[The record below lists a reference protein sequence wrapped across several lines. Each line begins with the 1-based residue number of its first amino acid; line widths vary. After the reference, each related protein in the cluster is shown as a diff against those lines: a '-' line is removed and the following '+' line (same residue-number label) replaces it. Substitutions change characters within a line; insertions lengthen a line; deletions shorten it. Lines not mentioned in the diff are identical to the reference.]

1 MPLTDRAGTA
11 AAITADGEV
20 DVVLDALGATGS
32 SEPTLAGYDALRPGG
47 SMVLVGGVRE
57 DLALPYGDLMR
68 RRLTLRGSWMFTH
81 GTLLRVWNS
90 VRGGALDLSAIEVRT
105 VGLDDPSAALALA
118 AGTGGD
124 GFVVLVPWA
133 PVGFGRRRLRRVDPH
148 GCRGNREGPLG
159 GTATGRQRR
168 LDPHGCRRNREGP
181 LGGTAT
187 GRQRRLD
194 PHGCRGNREGP
205 LGGTATGRQRRLDPH
220 GCRRNREGPLGGTA
234 TGRQRRLDPHGC
246 RRNREGPL
254 GGPGARGRRG
264 AIKGRA
270 ERDEQREVDD
280 DPCPVDDDG
289 ERQRDAAQHPGP
301 VVGVAGLAAVV
312 DGCLTHAGIDPDG
325 PGASGAADGAMALG
339 RLSEPHQ

>member
-1 MPLTDRAGTA
+1 MRGYAFALARGASRVVAVGRNETALARLAALDPRVRPVPLTDRAGTA

-124 GFVVLVPWA
+124 GFVVLVHRA
-133 PVGFGRRRLRRVDPH
+133 PVGFGRRRPSAPS
-148 GCRGNREGPLG
+148 GP
-159 GTATGRQRR
+159 AR
-168 LDPHGCRRNREGP
+168 LPW
-181 LGGTAT
+181 
-187 GRQRRLD
+187 
-194 PHGCRGNREGP
+194 
-205 LGGTATGRQRRLDPH
+205 
-220 GCRRNREGPLGGTA
+220 
-234 TGRQRRLDPHGC
+234 
-246 RRNREGPL
+246 
-254 GGPGARGRRG
+254 
-264 AIKGRA
+264 
-270 ERDEQREVDD
+270 
-280 DPCPVDDDG
+280 
-289 ERQRDAAQHPGP
+289 
-301 VVGVAGLAAVV
+301 
-312 DGCLTHAGIDPDG
+312 
-325 PGASGAADGAMALG
+325 
-339 RLSEPHQ
+339 EP